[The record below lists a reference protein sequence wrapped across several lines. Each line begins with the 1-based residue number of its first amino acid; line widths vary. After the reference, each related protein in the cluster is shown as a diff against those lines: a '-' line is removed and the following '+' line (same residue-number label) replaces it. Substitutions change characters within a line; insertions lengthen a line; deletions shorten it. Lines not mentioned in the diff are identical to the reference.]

1 MLSYNLRWV
10 LKMNEKTNILL
21 RLSIEEEQSGK
32 QYGCSE
38 GDKDLLRVM
47 ISEINSCLGTNLHYL
62 AELDHYHIK
71 GSGEIVSKYIQS
83 FQSESLKAYLIPQI
97 SLDKTRDCDLLI
109 YQLYMHFRVSDEYI
123 AKQGKPSPAH
133 IYVRYDNAFR
143 RLKPKRLKA
152 ELLALSYN
160 PRDAFYLP
168 LTMRMLASWKLP
180 AMEEILLSY
189 LDGSKITDE
198 SVGLPSGA
206 ENCFP
211 RLSSFQRELKFT
223 AIEGLKYYPTGR
235 NVELIRMYSNNPD
248 KDISMAAKK
257 SYKYLEKHG
266 F

>member
-1 MLSYNLRWV
+1 MTYNKVLLDSIEREKKGVDYCYHEKDGMV
-10 LKMNEKTNILL
+10 LKKMLIDINE
-21 RLSIEEEQSGK
+21 S
-32 QYGCSE
+32 
-38 GDKDLLRVM
+38 
-47 ISEINSCLGTNLHYL
+47 LGTDFHYL
-62 AELDHYHIK
+62 AEIDAFDIH
-71 GSGEIVSKYIQS
+71 GSGQIMARYLGQ
-83 FQSESLKAYLIPQI
+83 FQSESIRAYLIPQLVSDGI
-97 SLDKTRDCDLLI
+97 DQCADIVLQSYL
-109 YQLYMHFRVSDEYI
+109 HFKKSDEYI
-123 AKQGKPSPAH
+123 ANQGKPSPAH

-189 LDGSKITDE
+189 LDGSKIADE

-206 ENCFP
+206 ENYFP

-223 AIEGLKYYPTGR
+223 AIEGLKYYPTER
-235 NVELIRMYSNNPD
+235 NIELIRMYLNNPD

-257 SYKYLEKHG
+257 TYKYLEKHG
-266 F
+266 L